1 MLYPADAADSLDF
14 TALKTMVGE
23 RAATPQARRRIE
35 ELQPEFSWEA
45 QAEELERTDQMLTLY
60 QQGHF
65 LPAVATADTA
75 SALTLLRVREAV
87 LSPEQFLALKAQTE
101 SYQNLYRFCGLHR
114 ASMPAVVQ
122 LLERTPPVDEVPLW
136 IDKILERK
144 LLSLICKIKEI
155 STEKIEE
162 KLKIVNLFER
172 RNSKFKTYSLGMKQ
186 RLAIA
191 SALLNNPEILIL
203 DEPTNGLDPQGIHE
217 IREIIQ
223 KIAKNGTTILLAS
236 HLLDEVEKVCSH
248 VVVIRDG
255 VKLYSGRV
263 DKMSASH
270 GLFEL
275 NTNEPKN
282 KLISILNNNSQIG
295 SVKEEGDYIIAYLTE
310 EMEASEINSYL
321 FKNGITVSHLV
332 KRKPSLEEQFLDLTN
347 NN

>member
-1 MLYPADAADSLDF
+1 METILSLKNLDKKF
-14 TALKTMVGE
+14 GRVHAVNNLSFDIQKGNVYGILGPNGSGKSTTLGIILNVVNKTSG
-23 RAATPQARRRIE
+23 
-35 ELQPEFSWEA
+35 EFSWF
-45 QAEELERTDQMLTLY
+45 D
-60 QQGHF
+60 GN
-65 LPAVATADTA
+65 
-75 SALTLLRVREAV
+75 
-87 LSPEQFLALKAQTE
+87 LSTHQALKKVGAIIERPNFYPYMTAI
-101 SYQNLYRFCGLHR
+101 QN
-114 ASMPAVVQ
+114 
-122 LLERTPPVDEVPLW
+122 
-136 IDKILERK
+136 
-144 LLSLICKIKEI
+144 LSLICKIKDI

-248 VVVIRDG
+248 VVVIREG

-263 DKMSASH
+263 DEMSASH

-282 KLISILNNNSQIG
+282 KLISILNNNSNIG
-295 SVKEEGDYIIAYLTE
+295 SVKEEGDLIIAYLTE
-310 EMEASEINSYL
+310 EMEASEINNYL